1 MQISLSSMLVQ
12 GGVFHRP
19 LASIARGQTNWAM
32 LSPWRQ
38 EPNRYTI
45 AYIGYFKTQTELPI
59 QYPVIAK

>member
-1 MQISLSSMLVQ
+1 MLVQ

-38 EPNRYTI
+38 EPNKYTI
-45 AYIGYFKTQTELPI
+45 AYIGYFKTQTELPL
-59 QYPVIAK
+59 